1 MVVKQNE
8 EKTSVRNNDL
18 FYIKEL
24 ILERNPM
31 NAINMEMLSIRD
43 HSLVD
48 IRELMQERGL
58 PYSCRVWGSLRSKFT
73 SFSTL

>member
-24 ILERNPM
+24 ILERNSM

-43 HSLVD
+43 RSLVD

-58 PYSCRVWGSLRSKFT
+58 PYSCVGKSSL
-73 SFSTL
+73 